1 MGKTSFLCRSSR
13 AITCGFSLVHVQLFN
28 DRTSAHSRE
37 GFRTLRFTLCKIV
50 RSTACNGSLCGLL
63 TIAQCYNAVTVR
75 LRCPESAGGSYDPIT
90 TRWPIPL
97 QNTHAYDPWT
107 QLEFRALICVIR
119 KKSRWA
125 PTSTRGPALIAWARD
140 LAYARGTRSMYVSP
154 PRPSRHHF
162 SNTQRLTQNVVRRYS
177 NSQPLIKELILQQ
190 SDQALTANGAE
201 SSCDQF
207 RPGRL
212 DRQRHI

>member
-13 AITCGFSLVHVQLFN
+13 AITCGFSLVHVQLFI

-37 GFRTLRFTLCKIV
+37 GFRALRSHYEDRQLTASEGPLC
-50 RSTACNGSLCGLL
+50 ALL
-63 TIAQCYNAVTVR
+63 AIEQCYNAVTVR

-125 PTSTRGPALIAWARD
+125 PTSTRGAGVDSLGARFGVCPRDTIDVCQSTSPIAAALLEHTAAD
-140 LAYARGTRSMYVSP
+140 TK
-154 PRPSRHHF
+154 
-162 SNTQRLTQNVVRRYS
+162 RRAPVLK
-177 NSQPLIKELILQQ
+177 QPTF
-190 SDQALTANGAE
+190 D
-201 SSCDQF
+201 
-207 RPGRL
+207 
-212 DRQRHI
+212 